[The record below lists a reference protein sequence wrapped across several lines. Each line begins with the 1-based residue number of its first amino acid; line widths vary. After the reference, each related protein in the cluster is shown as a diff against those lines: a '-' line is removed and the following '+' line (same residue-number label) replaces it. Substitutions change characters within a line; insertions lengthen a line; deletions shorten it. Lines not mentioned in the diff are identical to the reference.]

1 MRNAIVRVGT
11 CLFGADEQTLQIIEG
26 LVGQEPVPL
35 DELPL
40 DPND

>member
-11 CLFGADEQTLQIIEG
+11 CLFGADGQTPRIIEG
-26 LVGQEPVPL
+26 PASQEPVPL